1 MHIISVN
8 ATVIFGFNANFHL
21 TAVYGFTDTGQV
33 EMVWACT
40 TPRRGGLC
48 QENLGGRRTWTT
60 ESGKTEKKVDRR
72 REVQHGGLAGRPDGC
87 GE

>member
-1 MHIISVN
+1 VWGSVRHGQG
-8 ATVIFGFNANFHL
+8 AG
-21 TAVYGFTDTGQV
+21 GQV

-48 QENLGGRRTWTT
+48 QTNLGGRCSWTT
-60 ESGKTEKKVDRR
+60 EQGKTEKKVDRR
-72 REVQHGGLAGRPDGC
+72 REVQHGGLASQLGGR